1 MAKSSSRLSYGDCYE
16 LLDKALAGTKGS
28 RIKVVDRSAAVHL
41 RSRLHYARALDRQD
55 NESVYPEGHA
65 LRGRS
70 PYDPLIIKIRK
81 EVSGYWVYMI
91 KSDHMQYT
99 VEDIGEGD
107 GIIKGSGSDHREA
120 EVEAE
125 AAPAAPVEEER
136 RA

>member
-16 LLDKALAGTKGS
+16 LLDKALAGAKGS

-41 RSRLHYARALDRQD
+41 RSRLHYARALDRAD
-55 NESVYPEGHA
+55 NEAVYPEGHQ

-70 PYDPLIIKIRK
+70 PYDPLTVKIRK
-81 EVSGYWVYMI
+81 EPSGYWVYMV
-91 KSDHMQYT
+91 KSDQMQYQ

-107 GIIKGSGSDHREA
+107 GIIQGSGSDHRET
-120 EVEAE
+120 EVKEE
-125 AAPAAPVEEER
+125 DPPAAPVEEER